1 MKALKGMEIYL
12 YNVDYLYTEVNSD
25 YVYKDC
31 ALVNEL
37 DEYLKKFGLVRIE
50 TKWTDFKWGD
60 AFYIK
65 HNLIN

>member
-1 MKALKGMEIYL
+1 MEEYL
-12 YNVDYLYTEVNSD
+12 NNVDYFYTEVNSD

-37 DEYLKKFGLVRIE
+37 DDYLKQFGLVRIE

-65 HNLIN
+65 QNLINY